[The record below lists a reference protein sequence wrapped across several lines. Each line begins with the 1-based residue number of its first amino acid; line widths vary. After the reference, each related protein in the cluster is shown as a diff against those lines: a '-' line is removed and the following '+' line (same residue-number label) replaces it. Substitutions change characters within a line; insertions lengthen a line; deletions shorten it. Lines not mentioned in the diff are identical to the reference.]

1 MRYAARFLATLFCS
15 LLIFTTCFAPVAR
28 GEEDPS
34 VAVVS
39 ISSYDQLMQ
48 HASVVGEIV
57 GFPNAQQMMELQ
69 LMQLTGGK
77 PLAGLDKTKPI
88 VIDVKLGKA
97 QPYAIACLPVTD
109 LKALLDSLPPQLSDN
124 EDVGD
129 GVLLMKAAEGPL
141 YAKQGQGWTYFA
153 DQKEHLAKAPEDPPA
168 LAGDLPEL
176 YVFATRVN
184 VQNVPADKRAELIG
198 FLELMNQLQL
208 AGVAEAG
215 GDIETQQ
222 ELMKQ
227 NIAQLSK
234 LINETE
240 DVVIGL
246 GIDRDNKNVHVDF
259 STTAQAD
266 SDTATSYKRFQAG
279 KSSHAGFLHA
289 DATIAMAAHLSGK
302 PPANEI
308 EVMDEQ
314 QKMFQG
320 EMMQEID
327 DDDELSSEQK
337 ETVKE
342 AMAKILNALF
352 DTARSDSLQLGFAA
366 MLNKNSTL
374 VGGMNISDGD
384 TVEGAIKQLV
394 GVISSMVEIPGP
406 DWEAENHGF
415 YRIHTWKNIPIT
427 EEDEAAAITKMIGD
441 QLEFAVAVN
450 AESIYMSM
458 GGNAVEDLKKVI
470 DASAKASNEVSKPL
484 EAVVNMGPI
493 MKFAAEADPQSGAM
507 LLPVVGMLEEKDAIV
522 YDIDQIPNGIRG
534 RITVQ
539 QNVLRSLPLMSM
551 MMGAAG
557 GGAPNLQ

>member
-15 LLIFTTCFAPVAR
+15 LFIFTTCFAPVAR

-69 LMQLTGGK
+69 LVQLTGGK

-109 LKALLDSLPPQLSDN
+109 LTALLDSLPPQLSDN

-153 DQKEHLAKAPEDPPA
+153 DQKEHLAKAPQDPSA

-176 YVFATRVN
+176 YVLAGRVN
-184 VQNVPADKRAELIG
+184 VQKVPADKRAELIG

-208 AGVAEAG
+208 AGVAEAD
-215 GDIETQQ
+215 GDIEAQQ
-222 ELMKQ
+222 VLMKQ
-227 NIAQLSK
+227 NMAQLSK
-234 LINETE
+234 FINETQ
-240 DVVIGL
+240 DFVIGL
-246 GIDRDNKNVHVDF
+246 GIDRDNKNVYVDF
-259 STTAQAD
+259 STTAQVD
-266 SDTATSYKRFQAG
+266 SETAASYKRLQSG
-279 KSSHAGFLHA
+279 KSSHAGFLDV
-289 DATIAMAAHLSGK
+289 DATISMAGHLTGK
-302 PPANEI
+302 PFASEI
-308 EVMDEQ
+308 
-314 QKMFQG
+314 KMMNDQ
-320 EMMQEID
+320 QEIFHKQMMREID
-327 DDDELSSEQK
+327 NDENLPDTEK

-342 AMAKILNALF
+342 AAGKLLNAIY
-352 DTARSDSLQLGFAA
+352 DTARSDGLQMGFAV
-366 MLNKNSTL
+366 MLNKKST
-374 VGGMNISDGD
+374 VVFGANVSDGD
-384 TVEGAIKQLV
+384 TVEGAIKQLT
-394 GVISSMVEIPGP
+394 GVLTSMVEIPGP

-415 YRIHTWKNIPIT
+415 YRIHTWKNIPVT
-427 EEDEAAAITKMIGD
+427 EEDEVAVITKMIGD
-441 QLEFAVAVN
+441 QLDFAVAVN
-450 AESIYMSM
+450 AESIYMAM

-470 DASAKASNEVSKPL
+470 DASAKASEKITKPVQL
-484 EAVVNMGPI
+484 VVNMGPI

-539 QNVLRSLPLMSM
+539 QNILRSLPMMSM
-551 MMGAAG
+551 MMSAG
-557 GGAPNLQ
+557 GGPPD